1 MFFDLRRRRKLASG
15 ASHPS
20 DPPGDEETGR
30 ISQQST
36 EWRRCAQK
44 VTRAWNEWLAADR
57 GVRAERWLCY
67 LSALAEEERAAAALE
82 RTVNIAATGGA
93 RGRFDHRSAP
103 RS

>member
-1 MFFDLRRRRKLASG
+1 MFFDLGRRRKTASG
-15 ASHPS
+15 AAHPS
-20 DPPGDEETGR
+20 DPLGDEGPGR
-30 ISQQST
+30 RSQQHT

-67 LSALAEEERAAAALE
+67 LSALAEEERAAAELE
-82 RTVNIAATGGA
+82 RTVNIGAAGGMS
-93 RGRFDHRSAP
+93 GRLDHRGAP

>member
-1 MFFDLRRRRKLASG
+1 MFFGLGRRRKLASG
-15 ASHPS
+15 ASHPC
-20 DPPGDEETGR
+20 DPIGDEGAGR
-30 ISQQST
+30 RSQQST

-44 VTRAWNEWLAADR
+44 VRRAWNEWLAADR

-67 LSALAEEERAAAALE
+67 LSALAEEERAAAELE

-93 RGRFDHRSAP
+93 RGRLDHRSAP